1 MKDLA
6 GILCCLGLGE
16 KSHVLKI
23 KDIWEGIVLT
33 KVRRGLHPNSLTQL
47 SDSIQTH

>member
-1 MKDLA
+1 MMKDLA

-23 KDIWEGIVLT
+23 KDIWEGIILT
-33 KVRRGLHPNSLTQL
+33 KVRIKLPTINSLTNP
-47 SDSIQTH
+47 